1 MFDGRLVKT
10 SSCIQAVCGLLLFR
24 STVKKSI
31 KKKNV
36 KFARRLVYTF
46 KVINKEREKTA
57 VIAKEISTLE
67 HIYQVGCC
75 APSVSAHPF
84 KQRQEDLC
92 ESLASQGCKM
102 RPCVNK

>member
-1 MFDGRLVKT
+1 M
-10 SSCIQAVCGLLLFR
+10 
-24 STVKKSI
+24 KKSI

-57 VIAKEISTLE
+57 VIAKEISTLK

-75 APSVSAHPF
+75 APSVSAHP
-84 KQRQEDLC
+84 KQRQEDLR
-92 ESLASQGCKM
+92 ESLASQGCEM
-102 RPCVNK
+102 RPCVKK

>member
-57 VIAKEISTLE
+57 VIAKEISTLKQ
-67 HIYQVGCC
+67 IYPVGCC
-75 APSVSAHPF
+75 APSVSAHP
-84 KQRQEDLC
+84 KQRQEDLR

-102 RPCVNK
+102 RPFVKK